1 MVVSPMTIF
10 SRALWTFEP
19 KSSAWDVN
27 GFLIIFF
34 VKNSYGS
41 VFTLEYEKCSMFLK
55 YEWMNS
61 CTHVS
66 LLLSN
71 FLDSETRPPT
81 NNEYASVSRA
91 STWLATVSSVSDDSS
106 LYFDNFSAWKFGASC
121 SSPIMNSFS
130 LARVNATKSIRM
142 DSSPI
147 SSWTSMPTASVIE
160 VVIASM
166 KLVLFEPPPVSDG
179 R

>member
-1 MVVSPMTIF
+1 M
-10 SRALWTFEP
+10 
-19 KSSAWDVN
+19 
-27 GFLIIFF
+27 
-34 VKNSYGS
+34 
-41 VFTLEYEKCSMFLK
+41 LEYEKWSTDLK
-55 YEWMNS
+55 YEWIRFFIQGSFNA
-61 CTHVS
+61 
-66 LLLSN
+66 SN
-71 FLDSETRPPT
+71 FLESSCLPWT

-106 LYFDNFSAWKFGASC
+106 LYFDNFSAWKFGAIC

-142 DSSPI
+142 DSSAI
-147 SSWTSMPTASVIE
+147 SSWTSMPAASVIE

-166 KLVLFEPPPVSDG
+166 KLVLVEPPPVSDG